1 MSEIETKQF
10 EPYYGLGG
18 WLLYLQIGLGIN
30 LVIIIYRL
38 ANIISIMHLNWLDA
52 IKLLFTTL
60 YGIPNVLVIIGII
73 ACFISLWMKS
83 MMFRI
88 FYVSIHAVSFLSVI
102 LIGLFSDL
110 SYLLNLIGVSIGASI
125 WITYVFKSERI
136 KNTLRKVGQEKTEY
150 EIYIEEEKS
159 ESLANNQ
166 NELQENIR

>member
-30 LVIIIYRL
+30 LIIIIYRL
-38 ANIISIMHLNWLDA
+38 ANIISIMHLNWLDV
-52 IKLLFTTL
+52 IKLLFTT
-60 YGIPNVLVIIGII
+60 
-73 ACFISLWMKS
+73 
-83 MMFRI
+83 
-88 FYVSIHAVSFLSVI
+88 
-102 LIGLFSDL
+102 
-110 SYLLNLIGVSIGASI
+110 LIGVSIGASI

-150 EIYIEEEKS
+150 EIYIEEVKS
-159 ESLANNQ
+159 ESSANNE